1 MNLLIN
7 AGQAIEEKGTIKIT
21 TKMLTTGRREEDQF
35 AQISISD
42 TGCGIPEENLARL
55 FDPFFTTKPVGTGT
69 GLGLSIVY
77 EIIKAHNGK
86 IEVDSRPGSG
96 ACFTILLP
104 VNFTER

>member
-1 MNLLIN
+1 M
-7 AGQAIEEKGTIKIT
+7 IT
-21 TKMLTTGRREEDQF
+21 KGRRQEDQF
-35 AQISISD
+35 VQISISD

-77 EIIKAHNGK
+77 EIVKAHNGK

-96 ACFTILLP
+96 TCFTILLP
-104 VNFTER
+104 VNFTE